1 MTNLEFY
8 KEEIEK
14 RYHYINTQSNGIF
27 IENLIMAIDDVY
39 QKFGLSSM
47 SILDWLCEEYQ
58 ILDKEEKEYLSA
70 VIRPFR
76 KRVISLTK
84 SSGIE
89 IKYEKLELVVELPNK
104 SSKTCVRL
112 PYFKKDTMYKGMELD
127 KQYTLEELGL

>member
-47 SILDWLCEEYQ
+47 SILDWLCEEHQ

-70 VIRPFR
+70 VIRPFKDR
-76 KRVISLTK
+76 INYIYKD
-84 SSGIE
+84 E
-89 IKYEKLELVVELPNK
+89 WDYEKEVICINYDRDDEVALPD
-104 SSKTCVRL
+104 
-112 PYFKKDTMYKGMELD
+112 FKKGAMYKGMKLD
-127 KQYTLEELGL
+127 KQYTLEDLGL